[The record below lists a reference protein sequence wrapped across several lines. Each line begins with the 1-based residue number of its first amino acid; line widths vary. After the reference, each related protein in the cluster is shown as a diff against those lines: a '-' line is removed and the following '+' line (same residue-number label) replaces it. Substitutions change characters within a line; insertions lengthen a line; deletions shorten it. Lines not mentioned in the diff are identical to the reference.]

1 MATRTRKPSAVRRR
15 EIAEGALRVIGR
27 EGATSLTAAT
37 LAAEVGLTPG
47 ALFRHFASVDRIL
60 EAAVE
65 LAVERI
71 DGTFPA
77 AELPPLERLRSLAR
91 ARVELVRGTPGLAWL
106 LLSDQVYLSVP
117 EPAVARLRDLV
128 QRSRAFILAAF
139 SEALERGEL
148 RADLTPQTFLPIF
161 TGTIHSL
168 LAAPGVH
175 SAPGDSKPGGATS
188 PTPSQVLDTLF
199 TLITP
204 NGSTTPS

>member
-77 AELPPLERLRSLAR
+77 AERPPLERLRSLAR

-175 SAPGDSKPGGATS
+175 SAPGRATS